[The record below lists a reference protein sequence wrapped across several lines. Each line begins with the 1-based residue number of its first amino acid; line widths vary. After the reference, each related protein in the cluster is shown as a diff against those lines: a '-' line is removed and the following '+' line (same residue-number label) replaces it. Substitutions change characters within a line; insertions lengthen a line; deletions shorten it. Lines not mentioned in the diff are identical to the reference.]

1 MRGAAAGA
9 GGFAAGAAAS
19 GCAGAL
25 NGLAAWPPPGRS
37 AAEANGLLGAGASD
51 AR

>member
-25 NGLAAWPPPGRS
+25 KGLAAWPPPGRS